1 MYKKININDFSKDDE
16 ILNILEEYIKTVIS
30 E

>member
-16 ILNILEEYIKTVIS
+16 ILSILEEYIKTVIS